1 LDRTYFFAAVSYKKT
16 RKTSKNRF
24 SGRIRLDLGKFV
36 PKLRVSFRRH
46 HTDRDKPEVTLAPPS
61 QERDEAMRSLV
72 KLMARQAAMEY
83 LRSIDVHDEVN
94 S

>member
-1 LDRTYFFAAVSYKKT
+1 
-16 RKTSKNRF
+16 
-24 SGRIRLDLGKFV
+24 LDLENFV

-46 HTDRDKPEVTLAPPS
+46 HTDRDKPDVALAPPS

-72 KLMARQAAMEY
+72 KLMARQAAREY